1 MPVEVKGA
9 LAVRK
14 ALKEF
19 EPDLAK
25 GLSKELA
32 AILKPIVKT
41 ARGYVPSNT
50 DMVSGWV
57 KNQDG
62 NGRWSGDRGYEAS
75 VVKSGITYKTT
86 PSKPNRNGF
95 RSLVTIYNKSA
106 AGAIYETAGRK
117 SGMVG
122 NFSPRIGERADGQ
135 LKGKNPKTRG
145 RLIFRAYEEN
155 QGKARAAVLKA
166 IDGAANK
173 LNLRSSV

>member
-25 GLSKELA
+25 GLSKELS
-32 AILKPIVKT
+32 AILKPIVKA
-41 ARGYVPSNT
+41 ARGYVPSNEE
-50 DMVSGWV
+50 MVSGWV

-86 PSKPNRNGF
+86 PSKPNSKGF
-95 RSLVTIYNKSA
+95 RSLVSIYNKSA

-117 SGMVG
+117 SGLVG
-122 NFSPRIGERADGQ
+122 EFSPRIGSRADGR
-135 LKGKNPKTRG
+135 LKGDTQKTKG

-155 QGKARAAVLKA
+155 QGKAQAAVLKA
-166 IDGAANK
+166 IEGAANK